1 MTSLILLFSL
11 LVPGAGAVPAQEAP
25 YENEEFLAEYPWMP
39 QAKEMI
45 ASGEGLP
52 AVTKQAQLV
61 EIMGRH
67 LSEVVSGGVTAQ
79 AGMDAAAE
87 ELQAL
92 L

>member
-1 MTSLILLFSL
+1 
-11 LVPGAGAVPAQEAP
+11 
-25 YENEEFLAEYPWMP
+25 MP

-67 LSEVVSGGVTAQ
+67 LSDVVSGAKTAQ
-79 AGMDAAAE
+79 EGMDAAAE
-87 ELQAL
+87 ELTAL